1 MRGASVTT
9 KKLSERQ
16 KNILKYIE
24 AYVDERGYPPSIREI
39 GDRVGIS
46 STSVVDY
53 NLRVLERDGYIRRD
67 REVSR
72 GLELVSS
79 QRAHRQA
86 QPRVVRIPVRGRI
99 AAGLPIEAI
108 EDPDDYVEL
117 PVGSVPDNCYALRVR
132 GTSMI
137 EDHID
142 DGDLVLV
149 RQQPAVDNGDIAVAI
164 VNDATENGGATLKRF
179 YREGDSVR
187 LQPRNPAMQPIIVP
201 ADQVEVRGKVVK
213 LLRDL

>member
-1 MRGASVTT
+1 MRVPA

-24 AYVDERGYPPSIREI
+24 EYVDERGYPPSIREI

-53 NLRVLERDGYIRRD
+53 NLRVLEREGRIRRD

-72 GLELVSS
+72 GLELVSN
-79 QRAHRQA
+79 QRAQRQT
-86 QPRVVRIPVRGRI
+86 QPRVARIPVVGRI
-99 AAGLPIEAI
+99 AAGQPIEAI
-108 EDPDDYVEL
+108 EDPDEYVEL
-117 PVGSVPDNCYALRVR
+117 PVGSVPEDCYALRVR

-142 DGDLVLV
+142 DGDVV
-149 RQQPAVDNGDIAVAI
+149 VVQRQPTVDNGDIAVAI

-179 YREGDSVR
+179 YREGNTVR
-187 LQPRNPAMQPIIVP
+187 LQPRNPAMQPILVA